1 MATINNQLVVGVFHR
16 WEDAQAAIEHLR
28 NVNVDS
34 GEIASYDKTGDHSGL
49 LARGLPEYEL
59 KYYQTAFAHGH
70 VVVMVDTATRQNEV
84 AEILN
89 QHGAENIVPGPG
101 VDPSQPVPR
110 FDGMFDHR
118 DDSESATTGFSAL
131 GSLQDSLKQHSTF
144 HIPSTGKPDDTI
156 PPLKFQDPDQND
168 S

>member
-1 MATINNQLVVGVFHR
+1 MATINKQLVVGVFHR

-34 GEIASYDKTGDHSGL
+34 GEIASYDKSGDSTGL
-49 LARGLPEYEL
+49 VARGLPEYEL
-59 KYYQTAFAHGH
+59 KYYRTSISQGR
-70 VVVMVDTATRQNEV
+70 VVVMVETATRQNEV

-101 VDPSQPVPR
+101 VDPADAVPR

-118 DDSESATTGFSAL
+118 DDSESATSGFSAM
-131 GSLQDSLKQHSTF
+131 GAIQDALKHTPF
-144 HIPSTGKPDDTI
+144 HIRTTGKGDDTI
-156 PPLKFQDPDQND
+156 PPLEFEEPDQK
-168 S
+168 

>member
-34 GEIASYDKTGDHSGL
+34 GEIASYDKSGDMSGL
-49 LARGLPEYEL
+49 NSLGLPEYEI
-59 KYYQTAFAHGH
+59 KYYHTAIGHGH
-70 VVVMVDTATRQNEV
+70 VVVLVTTANRQSEV
-84 AEILN
+84 AEIFN

-101 VDPSQPVPR
+101 VDPSAPVPR

-118 DDSESATTGFSAL
+118 DDSESATTGFSAMAPIK
-131 GSLQDSLKQHSTF
+131 DALKHTPF
-144 HIPSTGKPDDTI
+144 HIPSTGHADDTI
-156 PPLKFQDPDQND
+156 PPLKFEDPDQ
-168 S
+168 

>member
-34 GEIASYDKTGDHSGL
+34 GEIASYDKSSDQAGL
-49 LARGLPEYEL
+49 LARNLPEYEL
-59 KYYQTAFAHGH
+59 KYYQTAFTHGH
-70 VVVMVDTATRQNEV
+70 VVVMVDTATRQAEV

-101 VDPSQPVPR
+101 VDPNQPVPR
-110 FDGMFDHR
+110 FDGLFDHR
-118 DDSESATTGFSAL
+118 DDSESATTGFSAMAPI
-131 GSLQDSLKQHSTF
+131 QDALKHTPF
-144 HIPSTGKPDDTI
+144 HIPSTGKPDETI
-156 PPLKFQDPDQND
+156 PPLNFEDPTENP
-168 S
+168 

>member
-1 MATINNQLVVGVFHR
+1 MATINHQLVVGIFHR

-34 GEIASYDKTGDHSGL
+34 GEIASYDKCGDTTGL
-49 LARGLPEYEL
+49 TTLGLPEYEI
-59 KYYQTAFAHGH
+59 KYYHSAISHGH
-70 VVVMVDTATRQNEV
+70 VIVMVTTATRQTEL

-101 VDPSQPVPR
+101 VDPDAPKPR

-118 DDSESATTGFSAL
+118 DDSESATTGFSAMA
-131 GSLQDSLKQHSTF
+131 SIKDALKHTPF
-144 HIPSTGKPDDTI
+144 HIPSAGKADETI
-156 PPLKFQDPDQND
+156 PPLEFEDPDQ
-168 S
+168 

>member
-1 MATINNQLVVGVFHR
+1 MATISNNHVVGVFHR

-34 GEIASYDKTGDHSGL
+34 GEIASYDKASDLTGL
-49 LARGLPEYEL
+49 PALGLPEFEI
-59 KYYQTAFAHGH
+59 KYYQSSIGHGH
-70 VVVMVDTATRQNEV
+70 VVIVVTTATRQSEL

-101 VDPSQPVPR
+101 ADPNAPVPR

-118 DDSESATTGFSAL
+118 DDSESATTGFSAM
-131 GSLQDSLKQHSTF
+131 GSIQDALKHTPF
-144 HIPSTGKPDDTI
+144 HIPATGEPDPTI
-156 PPLKFQDPDQND
+156 PPLNLDDPDQ
-168 S
+168 

>member
-1 MATINNQLVVGVFHR
+1 MATINNNLVVGIFHR

-34 GEIASYDKTGDHSGL
+34 GEIASYDKSSDLTG
-49 LARGLPEYEL
+49 LAALGLPEYEL
-59 KYYQTAFAHGH
+59 KYYHTAISHGH
-70 VVVMVDTATRQNEV
+70 VIVLVTTATRQTEL

-101 VDPSQPVPR
+101 VDPNQPMPR

-118 DDSESATTGFSAL
+118 DDSESATTGFSAMAPIK
-131 GSLQDSLKQHSTF
+131 DALKHTPF
-144 HIPSTGKPDDTI
+144 HIPATGEPDPTI
-156 PPLKFQDPDQND
+156 PPLKLDDPDQ
-168 S
+168 

>member
-34 GEIASYDKTGDHSGL
+34 GEIASYEKSGDNSGL

-59 KYYQTAFAHGH
+59 KYYQSAFAHGH

-101 VDPSQPVPR
+101 VDPTLPVPH

-118 DDSESATTGFSAL
+118 DDSESATTGFSAMAPIK
-131 GSLQDSLKQHSTF
+131 DALKHTPF
-144 HIPSTGKPDDTI
+144 HIPSTGKPDETI
-156 PPLKFQDPDQND
+156 PPLHFEDPNQNN